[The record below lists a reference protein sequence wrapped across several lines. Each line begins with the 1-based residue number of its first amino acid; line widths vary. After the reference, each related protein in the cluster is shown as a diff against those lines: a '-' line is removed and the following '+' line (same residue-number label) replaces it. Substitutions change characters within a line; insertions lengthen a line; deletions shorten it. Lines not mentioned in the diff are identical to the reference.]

1 MYYRP
6 RIIPCLSIDDGEMV
20 KTIHFQ
26 KPRYLGDV
34 VNAVKIFNN
43 KGVDELS
50 ILDISATRR
59 GKEPN
64 FDLLKDIATEAFMPL
79 SYGGGVREIEQIKKL
94 FYIGYEKI
102 IMNTA
107 FVKNSQL
114 VQEAVR
120 FSGSQSV
127 VVSID
132 AKADLF
138 GRYTCYMGDG
148 QEKLQMDPIQLA
160 KQAQELGAGE
170 ILLNSINRDGAMNGY
185 DLKLVKNVAD
195 SVDIPVIACG
205 GAGKMEDIK
214 AVLQEGHADAAAAGS
229 FFVYYGRNKA
239 ILITAPSEQELVQA
253 GIYSNE

>member
-79 SYGGGVREIEQIKKL
+79 SYGGGVTEIEQIKKL

-102 IMNTA
+102 
-107 FVKNSQL
+107 QL
-114 VQEAVR
+114 LSKIRSLCRRRYDFPAVR
-120 FSGSQSV
+120 AWLCLLTQRQTFL
-127 VVSID
+127 
-132 AKADLF
+132 ADTPAIWVM
-138 GRYTCYMGDG
+138 GRKSCRWIPYNW
-148 QEKLQMDPIQLA
+148 
-160 KQAQELGAGE
+160 
-170 ILLNSINRDGAMNGY
+170 LNKRRNWEQ
-185 DLKLVKNVAD
+185 
-195 SVDIPVIACG
+195 
-205 GAGKMEDIK
+205 GK
-214 AVLQEGHADAAAAGS
+214 
-229 FFVYYGRNKA
+229 FC
-239 ILITAPSEQELVQA
+239 
-253 GIYSNE
+253 